1 MLVGVLADTHDNLPK
16 VGRVLRAFSERGVAY
31 MLHAG
36 DFVAPFTLRALVA
49 SGLPIL
55 GVFGNND
62 GERAGLAAVCPT
74 IHAEPFR
81 LELAHRTILLAHDP
95 RSVPVGEDAGADV
108 VICGHTHEPRLEV
121 GPPMRLNPG
130 EASGWLTG
138 RCSAAVLD
146 LAEMKVEILDL
157 GSQEGAGP

>member
-16 VGRVLRAFSERGVAY
+16 VARVLQAFRERGVAY

-49 SGLPIL
+49 SGLPL
-55 GVFGNND
+55 VGVFGNND

-74 IHAEPFR
+74 IHPGPFR

-95 RSVPVGEDAGADV
+95 GSVVVGEHPGVDV
-108 VICGHTHEPRLEV
+108 VICGHTHEPRLES

-130 EASGWLTG
+130 EVSGWLTG
-138 RCSAAVLD
+138 RCSAALLD
-146 LAEMKVEILDL
+146 LAEMKAEMLDL
-157 GSQEGAGP
+157 GRQEGARP